1 MFFYLVDLFLLPP
14 QTSPGV
20 YDEEGL
26 VALDYVIHVASQL
39 GLRVILSLIDNWQY
53 YNGVDQVSQGMCVPS
68 AGKERDLIGSIQLS
82 YLCYPSVLTTPRS
95 TWTGAPQHP
104 PGTSA
109 TPSPINAAVIPP
121 LDASKVQRGSTR
133 RRVTPCSGRMPAAG
147 GCTAVMSMR

>member
-53 YNGVDQVSQGMCVPS
+53 YNGVDQVSHPS
-68 AGKERDLIGSIQLS
+68 WGS
-82 YLCYPSVLTTPRS
+82 
-95 TWTGAPQHP
+95 
-104 PGTSA
+104 
-109 TPSPINAAVIPP
+109 
-121 LDASKVQRGSTR
+121 GS
-133 RRVTPCSGRMPAAG
+133 S
-147 GCTAVMSMR
+147 